1 MFPSD
6 RETDRHDAANS
17 RSLQFCRCARK
28 VTKTSCCRCLLY
40 LGFISLCCWRS
51 YHYKLQQHC
60 MSFVVASAGVC
71 LALKAATPAVG
82 IPPAWHATT
91 TFCVLCCWASRSSA
105 CASQLCWQLL
115 SSSSASAR
123 SGKRLSLSQS
133 NTSSMLHVV

>member
-1 MFPSD
+1 MRLKSEQDFLLQVFAVSGLYFIMLL
-6 RETDRHDAANS
+6 AVSS
-17 RSLQFCRCARK
+17 R
-28 VTKTSCCRCLLY
+28 
-40 LGFISLCCWRS
+40 
-51 YHYKLQQHC
+51 KLQQHC

-71 LALKAATPAVG
+71 LALKAATLAVG

-91 TFCVLCCWASRSSA
+91 TFCVLCCWASRFSA

-133 NTSSMLHVV
+133 NASSMLHVV